1 MALILASG
9 GVTLMMV
16 LGIAYGAQL
25 VDSTVYYI
33 FGFSVEQSAL
43 KRPLDAG
50 HFAVAYEISVDEARW
65 YGSFIG
71 LQPILDTL
79 RLGGLYAGIGMLFVG
94 GSGFASWGMVRLRPA
109 SSRLCQ
115 VGEPS

>member
-1 MALILASG
+1 MLSRFVAVRLANPRKHHDCS
-9 GVTLMMV
+9 
-16 LGIAYGAQL
+16 
-25 VDSTVYYI
+25 
-33 FGFSVEQSAL
+33 
-43 KRPLDAG
+43 
-50 HFAVAYEISVDEARW
+50 AVAYEISVDEARW